1 MANTKMPTRSRTT
14 MLESD
19 DMGGGYRLREGRGT
33 PPWVRV
39 DSPAL
44 A

>member
-14 MLESD
+14 RFETD
-19 DMGGGYRLREGRGT
+19 DMGGGYRLRECQGT
-33 PPWVRV
+33 PPCVRG

>member
-1 MANTKMPTRSRTT
+1 MFEA
-14 MLESD
+14 D
-19 DMGGGYRLREGRGT
+19 DMGGGYRLRERRGT
-33 PPWVRV
+33 PPWVRG